1 VHIRR
6 ARPDEAEALTALIMR
21 SKAHW
26 GYDQRQLD
34 GWRAALTITAAAI
47 ERDLVYCAVVDEMV
61 AGVMHL
67 KLLGETEALL
77 DDLFIEPASIG
88 AGVGGALWRQATIL
102 ARASGARTIVL
113 DADIHAVA
121 FYQHMGAVLVDIADS
136 VDIPIASTPRMRYE
150 LPITKSPD

>member
-1 VHIRR
+1 
-6 ARPDEAEALTALIMR
+6 
-21 SKAHW
+21 
-26 GYDQRQLD
+26 
-34 GWRAALTITAAAI
+34 
-47 ERDLVYCAVVDEMV
+47 MV

-67 KLLGETEALL
+67 KLLGEGEALL
-77 DDLFIEPASIG
+77 DDLFIEPACIR

-136 VDIPIASTPRMRYE
+136 ADIPIASTPRMRYE
-150 LPITKSPD
+150 LPEA

>member
-1 VHIRR
+1 MHIRR
-6 ARPDEAEALTALIMR
+6 AHPDEAEALTALIMR

-34 GWRAALTITAAAI
+34 GWRAALTITATTI

-67 KLLGETEALL
+67 KLLGEAEALL
-77 DDLFIEPASIG
+77 DDLFIEPAYIG
-88 AGVGGALWRQATIL
+88 AGVGGTLWRQATIL

-121 FYQHMGAVLVDIADS
+121 FYQHMGAVLVDIADIA
-136 VDIPIASTPRMRYE
+136 DIPIASTPRMRYE
-150 LPITKSPD
+150 LPDA